1 MMNNKTTSKVTGK
14 TSSKTAKSNYSKTG
28 SVYKT
33 PSGTFRARKNVN
45 GTNFS
50 KNFTRK
56 REALNYLNSLVS

>member
-1 MMNNKTTSKVTGK
+1 MMNNKTTSKVAKATMK
-14 TSSKTAKSNYSKTG
+14 NTSKYSKKG

-56 REALNYLNSLVS
+56 RDAMNYLNSLGA